1 MTRLRRYLVAPVA
14 LLACS
19 LFPGLPGWA
28 AAAPPAE
35 GGEGERP
42 VLKIEGEGSGD
53 GKGEGEEP
61 TLPGSGEERRPA
73 LKMRYKGV
81 APGRTELPPSPPR
94 LPLSAGPQRM
104 TWPGFQAK
112 DGKATVFLQLSGPVE
127 YSVSERAGALVLTLH
142 DTVVTLRNNLRPL
155 SVEEFRTP
163 VRRISFEARKGTVV
177 VTVGIKGE
185 VAHQERLEKAEN
197 GFSMLILQVQSTREE
212 VAQKAAPAQAAPPE
226 PPAAAQPAQAS
237 VRKPPPPAP
246 APAPSGLST
255 LEDDSPIESETGGVW
270 MKSRALKARPQ
281 ENAGERSAPA
291 GNRPNQVDNR

>member
-1 MTRLRRYLVAPVA
+1 MTRLRRYLVAPAA

-19 LFPGLPGWA
+19 LSPGLFGRA

-35 GGEGERP
+35 SGEGERP
-42 VLKIEGEGSGD
+42 VLKIEGD

-61 TLPGSGEERRPA
+61 ALPGPGSGEERRPA

-81 APGRTELPPSPPR
+81 APGRAELPPSPPR

-127 YSVSERAGALVLTLH
+127 YSINERAGALVLTLH

-177 VTVGIKGE
+177 VTIGIKGE
-185 VAHQERLEKAEN
+185 VAHQERMEKAEN

-212 VAQKAAPAQAAPPE
+212 VAQRPAAAPPE
-226 PPAAAQPAQAS
+226 PPAAPEPAVQPAQAQGGA
-237 VRKPPPPAP
+237 RKPPPQAPPA
-246 APAPSGLST
+246 APSGLST
-255 LEDDSPIESETGGVW
+255 LEDDSPIESESGGAW
-270 MKSRALKARPQ
+270 MKTRALKTRPQ
-281 ENAGERSAPA
+281 
-291 GNRPNQVDNR
+291 QK